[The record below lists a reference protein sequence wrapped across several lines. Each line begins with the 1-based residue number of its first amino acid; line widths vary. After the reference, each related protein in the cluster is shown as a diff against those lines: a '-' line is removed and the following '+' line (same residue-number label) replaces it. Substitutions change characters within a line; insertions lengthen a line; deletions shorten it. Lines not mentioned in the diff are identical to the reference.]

1 MEAAFLFPILVLLI
15 AFFLQT
21 TISLY
26 SEVERASQDT
36 AELRQMNSVE
46 SFLRSAQ
53 IESLKE
59 IILQE

>member
-21 TISLY
+21 MILLY
-26 SEVERASQDT
+26 SEVEQGSRDT
-36 AELRQMNSVE
+36 AKLRQMNSVE
-46 SFLRSAQ
+46 SFWRSAQ